1 MSKEKETSYSSK
13 PMVEALGD
21 MLRQPKIVEG
31 DEGKVESRDLR
42 EIVAAAKYLDTLGG
56 AEVAGKKR
64 CLFQKIRPDSAI
76 D

>member
-1 MSKEKETSYSSK
+1 MASEKSYSSK
-13 PMVEALGD
+13 PLIDALGD
-21 MLRQPKIVEG
+21 LVRQPKIVEG

-42 EIVAAAKYLDTLGG
+42 EIVAGAKYLDTLAG

-64 CLFQKIRPDSAI
+64 GLFQKIRPDSPI